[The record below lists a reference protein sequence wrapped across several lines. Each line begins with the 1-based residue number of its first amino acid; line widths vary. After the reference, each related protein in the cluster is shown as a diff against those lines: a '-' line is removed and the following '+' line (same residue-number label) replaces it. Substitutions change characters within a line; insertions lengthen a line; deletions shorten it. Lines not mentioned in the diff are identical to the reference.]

1 MGNTSKH
8 LVTDRPFTKKA
19 IEKVFLVLWNIE
31 DYVVLALLPS
41 YLEREGSS
49 LVYMVQD
56 LIHYQN
62 ILIAD
67 FTYTNHDELI
77 KNLIELDRSGQN
89 VTLIGVTYY

>member
-31 DYVVLALLPS
+31 DYVVLALLLLS
-41 YLEREGSS
+41 GTRRLLIS
-49 LVYMVQD
+49 LHGTD

-67 FTYTNHDELI
+67 FTYTTMTN
-77 KNLIELDRSGQN
+77 
-89 VTLIGVTYY
+89 